1 MNRQLAIALVFVTIC
16 WFAAAGRLCAA
27 EPLTAYLEKA
37 RGSVT
42 EAAGAVGA
50 PGIALKT
57 DSTVPVGR
65 KVTVGRFSLAI
76 YTVAHRFLL
85 KQDPRTS
92 LEFTSITHTKGADG
106 VQDWNVNVNLD
117 NGDLYTALRAIGG
130 TKNYDVTTSRIE
142 AVTQDAVF
150 RVSHAYSTSIVYVK
164 EGTVEVFYCYHSK
177 SKLVHAGEAF
187 IVTDCEGILRWQ
199 TDEEGRELTLFAAL
213 LDAGFGKMDNLDEL
227 APIGDGKEALP
238 PVGEGPEGS
247 PGSGALDGGN
257 IDPAGLSVLSA
268 ALTVPANLP
277 PISP

>member
-1 MNRQLAIALVFVTIC
+1 MTWL
-16 WFAAAGRLCAA
+16 AAGRCIFAA

-42 EAAGAVGA
+42 EAAGAGGG
-50 PGIALKT
+50 PGILLKT

-76 YTVAHRFLL
+76 YTIAHRFLI

-92 LEFTSITHTKGADG
+92 LEFSSIAHTKGANG
-106 VQDWNVNVNLD
+106 VQDWSVNVNLD
-117 NGDLYTALRAIGG
+117 NGDLYTALRDIGG
-130 TKNYDVTTSRIE
+130 TKDYEVTTSRIE
-142 AVTQDAVF
+142 AVSHDAVF

-199 TDEEGRELTLFAAL
+199 TDEEGREMTLFAAL
-213 LDAGFGKMDNLDEL
+213 MDAGFGKLDNLDAL
-227 APIGDGKEALP
+227 APIG
-238 PVGEGPEGS
+238 EGPAGS
-247 PGSGALDGGN
+247 TGSGALDGGN
-257 IDPAGLSVLSA
+257 IDPAGLSGLSA